1 EPVVEGTN
9 LFTEGYERNENEDIG
24 SFYERPAIT
33 DDFTTTYT
41 EKDDERV
48 PPLYPIGQLQGTYIL
63 AQNERGFYMIDQH
76 AAQARIK
83 YEFFKK
89 KVGETT
95 EELQQLLM
103 PLTFEFTN
111 EEILFIQKHDSELQN
126 AGLFLEPFGG
136 QTYAVKAHPNWFPK
150 GMEESVIR
158 DLVNQVI
165 HDGSINIQKLR
176 EEAAILMSC
185 KRSIK

>member
-1 EPVVEGTN
+1 
-9 LFTEGYERNENEDIG
+9 
-24 SFYERPAIT
+24 
-33 DDFTTTYT
+33 
-41 EKDDERV
+41 
-48 PPLYPIGQLQGTYIL
+48 
-63 AQNERGFYMIDQH
+63 
-76 AAQARIK
+76 RIK

-136 QTYAVKAHPNWFPK
+136 QTYAVKAHPNWFPN

-158 DLVNQVI
+158 DLVDQVI
-165 HDGSINIQKLR
+165 AEGIINSLKLR
-176 EEAAILMSC
+176 DEAGRFM
-185 KRSIK
+185 